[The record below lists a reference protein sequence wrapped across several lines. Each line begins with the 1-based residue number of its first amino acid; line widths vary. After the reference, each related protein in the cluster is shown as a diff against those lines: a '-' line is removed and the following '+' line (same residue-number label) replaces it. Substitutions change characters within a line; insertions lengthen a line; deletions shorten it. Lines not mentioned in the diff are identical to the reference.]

1 MQNGLAMLKK
11 IPLNRINK
19 YINHMKKNP
28 LEEIY
33 TSKVLV
39 SESVPSNKVKGEK
52 ELDAMI
58 HGKKAQLV
66 SGQGADKVKEVE
78 KPEEAEGTDVKAAE
92 PKVLKDS
99 VEETPKKS
107 FEGSFE
113 KLFKAT
119 INEEMNEEMGME
131 MDVEVPTSNDE
142 MMDELEGEKD
152 EVSDLVSDL
161 KSVMDHLQSILDK
174 ISEETGDKEE
184 AEEEMEFGDE
194 EEVDDVEDVKIEE
207 EPVKEATELKPVGKA
222 GHNLMSKDNKAGTV
236 KPHGGKA
243 HGGDVES
250 DPKLK
255 PAKSF
260 DKALQS
266 PKTKPEVHSTV
277 KKGEFF
283 K

>member
-1 MQNGLAMLKK
+1 
-11 IPLNRINK
+11 
-19 YINHMKKNP
+19 MKKNP

-33 TSKVLV
+33 ASKVLV

-58 HGKKAQLV
+58 HGKKAQPV
-66 SGQGADKVKEVE
+66 SGQGPDKVKDVK
-78 KPEEAEGTDVKAAE
+78 KPEEAEGTDVKAAA

-99 VEETPKKS
+99 VEEAPKKS

-119 INEEMNEEMGME
+119 INEDMMEDMTTDSMEVEVPASNEEM
-131 MDVEVPTSNDE
+131 V
-142 MMDELEGEKD
+142 DELEGEAD

-161 KSVMDHLQSILDK
+161 KDLMGKLQTILDK
-174 ISEETGDKEE
+174 VTDEAGSEEKEDE
-184 AEEEMEFGDE
+184 AEMEFGDE
-194 EEVDDVEDVKIEE
+194 SAEEEVESEEKEE
-207 EPVKEATELKPVGKA
+207 EKPMGEATELKPLGDK
-222 GHNLMSKDNKAGTV
+222 SKVLQNKNNKAGSV

-250 DPKLK
+250 DPELK
-255 PAKSF
+255 PAKPF
-260 DKALQS
+260 NKALQS
-266 PKTKPEVHSTV
+266 PKGKAEVGNV

>member
-1 MQNGLAMLKK
+1 
-11 IPLNRINK
+11 
-19 YINHMKKNP
+19 MKKNP

-33 TSKVLV
+33 ESKVLV

-66 SGQGADKVKEVE
+66 AGQGADKVKDVE
-78 KPEEAEGTDVKAAE
+78 KPEEAEGTDVKAAA

-99 VEETPKKS
+99 VEEAPKKS

-119 INEEMNEEMGME
+119 INEQFPGEEPVVDME
-131 MDVEVPTSNDE
+131 VEIPTSNED
-142 MMDELEGEKD
+142 MVDELEGEKD

-161 KSVMDHLQSILDK
+161 KSVMDHLQNILDK
-174 ISEETGDKEE
+174 ISEESGSEE
-184 AEEEMEFGDE
+184 SSEEESEFGDE
-194 EEVDDVEDVKIEE
+194 ESSEEGETETETEE
-207 EPVKEATELKPVGKA
+207 EPVKEATELKPLGDKSKVLQNKNNKVG
-222 GHNLMSKDNKAGTV
+222 SV

-250 DPKLK
+250 DPELK

-260 DKALQS
+260 DKSLQ
-266 PKTKPEVHSTV
+266 KGKPEVKSTV

>member
-1 MQNGLAMLKK
+1 
-11 IPLNRINK
+11 
-19 YINHMKKNP
+19 MKKNP

-33 TSKVLV
+33 ASKVLV

-58 HGKKAQLV
+58 NAKKAQPV
-66 SGQGADKVKEVE
+66 SGQGPDKVKDVK
-78 KPEEAEGTDVKAAE
+78 KPEEAEGTDVKAGE

-99 VEETPKKS
+99 VEEAPKKS

-119 INEEMNEEMGME
+119 INEQFPGQDEMSSPEME
-131 MDVEVPTSNDE
+131 MEVEVPTSNDE
-142 MMDELEGEKD
+142 MMDELEGEAD

-161 KSVMDHLQSILDK
+161 KDLMGKLQSILDK
-174 ISEETGDKEE
+174 VTEE
-184 AEEEMEFGDE
+184 AGEEKSEDEVEAEFGDE
-194 EEVDDVEDVKIEE
+194 ESAEEEVEQEDK
-207 EPVKEATELKPVGKA
+207 EPVKEATELKPLGDKSKVLQNKNNKVGGAPK
-222 GHNLMSKDNKAGTV
+222 V
-236 KPHGGKA
+236 HGGKA

-250 DPKLK
+250 DPELK

-260 DKALQS
+260 DKSLQNV
-266 PKTKPEVHSTV
+266 KGKPEVKSTV

>member
-1 MQNGLAMLKK
+1 
-11 IPLNRINK
+11 
-19 YINHMKKNP
+19 MKKNP

-33 TSKVLV
+33 ASKVLV

-52 ELDAMI
+52 ELDSMI

-66 SGQGADKVKEVE
+66 SGQGPEACKKDLEA
-78 KPEEAEGTDVKAAE
+78 PEEMEGTKVHSGE

-99 VEETPKKS
+99 VEEAPKKS

-119 INEEMNEEMGME
+119 INEQFPGQDEMSSPEME
-131 MDVEVPTSNDE
+131 MEVEVPTSNDE
-142 MMDELEGEKD
+142 MMDELEGEAD

-161 KSVMDHLQSILDK
+161 KDLMGKLQSILDK
-174 ISEETGDKEE
+174 VTEE
-184 AEEEMEFGDE
+184 AGEEKSEDEVEAEFGDE
-194 EEVDDVEDVKIEE
+194 ESAEQEVEAEDKDE
-207 EPVKEATELKPVGKA
+207 EPVKEATELKPLGDKSKALQNKNNKVG
-222 GHNLMSKDNKAGTV
+222 GHPKV
-236 KPHGGKA
+236 HGGKA
-243 HGGDVES
+243 QGGDVES

-260 DKALQS
+260 DKALQNVKS
-266 PKTKPEVHSTV
+266 KPEVKSTV
-277 KKGEFF
+277 KKGDFF

>member
-1 MQNGLAMLKK
+1 
-11 IPLNRINK
+11 
-19 YINHMKKNP
+19 MKKNP

-33 TSKVLV
+33 TSKILV

-52 ELDAMI
+52 ELDAKI
-58 HGKKAQLV
+58 DAKKAKPV
-66 SGQGADKVKEVE
+66 SGQGPEGVKDVK
-78 KPEEAEGTDVKAAE
+78 KPEEAEGTDVKAGE

-99 VEETPKKS
+99 IEEAPKKS

-119 INEEMNEEMGME
+119 INEQFPGEEEMGAVE
-131 MDVEVPTSNDE
+131 MNVEVPTSNEE
-142 MMDELEGEKD
+142 MVDELEGEAD

-161 KSVMDHLQSILDK
+161 KDLMSKLQTILDK
-174 ISEETGDKEE
+174 VTEEAGSEESEDE
-184 AEEEMEFGDE
+184 AEMEFGDE
-194 EEVDDVEDVKIEE
+194 ESAEQEVEDEDE
-207 EPVKEATELKPVGKA
+207 EPVKEATELKPLGDKSKVLQNKNNKVGGAPK
-222 GHNLMSKDNKAGTV
+222 V
-236 KPHGGKA
+236 HGGKA

-250 DPKLK
+250 DPELK

-266 PKTKPEVHSTV
+266 PKSKPEVKSTV

>member
-1 MQNGLAMLKK
+1 
-11 IPLNRINK
+11 
-19 YINHMKKNP
+19 MKKNP

-39 SESVPSNKVKGEK
+39 SESVPSNKVTSEK
-52 ELDAMI
+52 ELDDKI
-58 HGKKAQLV
+58 NGKKARPV
-66 SGQGADKVKEVE
+66 AGQGPEACKKDLEAPKEMH
-78 KPEEAEGTDVKAAE
+78 GTEVHE

-99 VEETPKKS
+99 MEKPTKS

-119 INEEMNEEMGME
+119 INEQFPGEEEMSSPEME
-131 MDVEVPTSNDE
+131 IDVEVPTSNDD
-142 MMDELEGEKD
+142 MMDELEGETD

-161 KSVMDHLQSILDK
+161 KDLMSKLQTILDK
-174 ISEETGDKEE
+174 VSEESGSEEETGEE
-184 AEEEMEFGDE
+184 MEMEFGDDE
-194 EEVDDVEDVKIEE
+194 TAEDELEMEDE
-207 EPVKEATELKPVGKA
+207 EPVKEATELKPLGDK
-222 GHNLMSKDNKAGTV
+222 SKILQNKNNKAGSV

-243 HGGDVES
+243 HGGNVES

-255 PAKSF
+255 PAKPF
-260 DKALQS
+260 NKALQS
-266 PKTKPEVHSTV
+266 PKGKAEVGNV

>member
-1 MQNGLAMLKK
+1 
-11 IPLNRINK
+11 
-19 YINHMKKNP
+19 MKKNP

-33 TSKVLV
+33 ASKVLV

-58 HGKKAQLV
+58 HGKKAQPV
-66 SGQGADKVKEVE
+66 AGQGPDKVKDVE
-78 KPEEAEGTDVKAAE
+78 KPEEAEGTDVKAAT

-99 VEETPKKS
+99 IEEAPKKS

-119 INEEMNEEMGME
+119 INEQFPGEDVGAVE

-142 MMDELEGEKD
+142 MMDELEGEAD

-161 KSVMDHLQSILDK
+161 KDLMGKLQSILDK
-174 ISEETGDKEE
+174 VTEEAGSEEKEDE
-184 AEEEMEFGDE
+184 VEAEFGGEESAEEEVESEEKE
-194 EEVDDVEDVKIEE
+194 EEK
-207 EPVKEATELKPVGKA
+207 PMGEATELKPLGDK
-222 GHNLMSKDNKAGTV
+222 SKVLQNKNNKAGSV

-250 DPKLK
+250 DPELK

-260 DKALQS
+260 DKALQNVKS
-266 PKTKPEVHSTV
+266 KPEVKSTV